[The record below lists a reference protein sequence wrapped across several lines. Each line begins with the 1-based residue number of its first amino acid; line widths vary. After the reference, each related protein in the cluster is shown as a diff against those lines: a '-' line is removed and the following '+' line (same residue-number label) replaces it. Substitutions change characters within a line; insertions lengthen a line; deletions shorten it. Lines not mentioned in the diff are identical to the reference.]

1 MSLELSD
8 PEKPVIASTT
18 EESQTPLTWDDP
30 RETRNPTHWSI
41 GKKVFHTL
49 VPCCAA
55 FEATFATSIMV
66 PATPL
71 LMEAFS
77 VPRTQ
82 ALLSLTL
89 YTMGIAF
96 GPLFI
101 APLSE
106 VFGRKYVYV
115 VSLTMLLAFT
125 GGAGAAHNFGTLLAC
140 RLLAG
145 ILGSSTVAIGAG
157 TIADVWA
164 LGKSG
169 GTASLFFILGPFL
182 GPTLGPL
189 AGAYI
194 LHDRHDNWRW
204 TMWLLMIVGAP
215 IWLGAI
221 IMNETSHAKLTQR
234 YGYVEAQLT
243 EKGLFAAAV
252 EKVLVG
258 VKRPTKMLCTEPI
271 VISLAIYTAFAYA
284 TVFSYFGSASYV
296 LQRYYHFNERQVGL
310 SFISVIIGYLLAAFV
325 FGIFDKTLY
334 AKAVAAGNG
343 TAAPEHR
350 LYAGM
355 VGSIFLPISLFWY
368 AWEVKENGNWAAL
381 VAAGIP
387 FGLGSF
393 SIFLS
398 SITYMVDVYKARAAA
413 SVSLAIAANGVLRY
427 LLGAIFPLFTIQMYQ
442 SLGPHWASSIFAF
455 VALLLMPIPWLL
467 FKFGHKL
474 R

>member
-1 MSLELSD
+1 MESPNSD
-8 PEKPVIASTT
+8 PEKPSPVSLT
-18 EESQTPLTWDDP
+18 EEPEASLTWDDP
-30 RETRNPTHWSI
+30 RETRNPIHWSTSRR
-41 GKKVFHTL
+41 VFHT
-49 VPCCAA
+49 VIPCCAA

-66 PATPL
+66 PATPM
-71 LMEAFS
+71 LMQEFGI
-77 VPRTQ
+77 PRTQ

-89 YTMGIAF
+89 YTMGIAI
-96 GPLFI
+96 GPLLI

-115 VSLTMLLAFT
+115 ASLTMLLAFT
-125 GGAGAAHNFGTLLAC
+125 GGAGAAQSFGTLLAC

-194 LHDRHDNWRW
+194 LHDRNDDWRW

-215 IWLGAI
+215 IWIGSI
-221 IMNETSHAKLTQR
+221 IMSETSHTILTQR
-234 YGYVEAQLT
+234 YGYVQELASG
-243 EKGLFAAAV
+243 KGLFAAAA
-252 EKVLVG
+252 EKVLIG
-258 VKRPTKMLCTEPI
+258 IKRPTKMLCTEPI
-271 VISLAIYTAFAYA
+271 VISLSLYTAFAYA

-296 LQRYYHFNERQVGL
+296 LQRYYHFNTREVGL
-310 SFISVIIGYLLAAFV
+310 SFISVIIGYLLAALM
-325 FGIFDKTLY
+325 FGTFDKTLF

-368 AWEVKENGNWAAL
+368 AWEVKMNGNWAAL

-413 SVSLAIAANGVLRY
+413 SAIAANGVLRY
-427 LLGAIFPLFTIQMYQ
+427 LLGAVFPLFTIQMYQ

-455 VALLLMPIPWLL
+455 VAVLLMPIPWLL

>member
-1 MSLELSD
+1 MLM
-8 PEKPVIASTT
+8 
-18 EESQTPLTWDDP
+18 
-30 RETRNPTHWSI
+30 REFGI
-41 GKKVFHTL
+41 
-49 VPCCAA
+49 
-55 FEATFATSIMV
+55 
-66 PATPL
+66 
-71 LMEAFS
+71 
-77 VPRTQ
+77 PRTQ

-89 YTMGIAF
+89 YTMGIAI

-115 VSLTMLLAFT
+115 ASLTMLLAFT
-125 GGAGAAHNFGTLLAC
+125 GGAGAAQSFGTLLAC

-194 LHDRHDNWRW
+194 LHDRKDDWRW

-215 IWLGAI
+215 IWIGSI
-221 IMNETSHAKLTQR
+221 IMSETSHTILTQR
-234 YGYVEAQLT
+234 YGYVQELASG
-243 EKGLFAAAV
+243 KGLFAAAA
-252 EKVLVG
+252 EKVLIG
-258 VKRPTKMLCTEPI
+258 IKRPTKMLCTEPI
-271 VISLAIYTAFAYA
+271 VISLSLYTAFAYA

-296 LQRYYHFNERQVGL
+296 LQRYYHFNTREVGL
-310 SFISVIIGYLLAAFV
+310 SFISVIIGYLLAALM
-325 FGIFDKTLY
+325 FGTFDKTLF

-368 AWEVKENGNWAAL
+368 AWEVKMNGNWAAL

-393 SIFLS
+393 SIFVSICLTLRSFLLIILS
-398 SITYMVDVYKARAAA
+398 CRRSRTWLMYTKPELQLQ
-413 SVSLAIAANGVLRY
+413 VSSFKFLLRISPSDFLTAIAANGVLRY
-427 LLGAIFPLFTIQMYQ
+427 LLGAVFPLFTIQMYQ

-455 VALLLMPIPWLL
+455 IAVLLMPIPWLL